1 MQASIIGACPK
12 SGKLGRVAAERASG
26 VKMGDEGGGS
36 LISLGGVASSRI
48 VGVSA
53 SDIFSC
59 TIKSRRSF
67 LLAPAHPGSPGK
79 RAVKRLCVCLL

>member
-12 SGKLGRVAAERASG
+12 PGKIGRVAAERAFG

-36 LISLGGVASSRI
+36 LISPGGVASSRI

-53 SDIFSC
+53 SDLFLHHKVQKKFSSG
-59 TIKSRRSF
+59 T
-67 LLAPAHPGSPGK
+67 G
-79 RAVKRLCVCLL
+79 